1 MTGRAE
7 SMRWRRERGKEE
19 EEEEVG
25 GNGLKDGQRKGS
37 RCCGFEQYVDKDE
50 S

>member
-7 SMRWRRERGKEE
+7 SIRWRRERGKEE
-19 EEEEVG
+19 EVG
-25 GNGLKDGQRKGS
+25 GNGLKDRQRRGS
-37 RCCGFEQYVDKDE
+37 RCCGFEQYVDTDE